1 MAILVWGWGV
11 GHQPIYS
18 YSGLVRLFK
27 VWNCCRSKT
36 TQDGKLKFAR
46 QVANYLKLFSTKFQ
60 VPTVKTLAVTA
71 LLVFGFFPKPKYQRF
86 ELEILGKTANSVF
99 SKK

>member
-18 YSGLVRLFK
+18 YSGLLHLFK

-46 QVANYLKLFSTKFQ
+46 QVANYLKLFAAKFQ
-60 VPTVKTLAVTA
+60 VHTLKTLAVTA
-71 LLVFGFFPKPKYQRF
+71 FLVSDFFPNQNISHF
-86 ELEILGKTANSVF
+86 CLENLGKTSKSKI